1 MLQTTNWNY
10 PTTIWFGDNRIKD
23 ISAALKQLNIKNPL
37 IVTDD
42 SLVKLPIM
50 EDLTKELEKANISFS
65 IFSDVQP
72 NPTGINI
79 ENGVKA
85 YKENKNDGVIA
96 FGGGSALDAGKT
108 IAFMSGQTLS
118 VWDFEDIGDNWSRAN
133 ENGIAKTIA
142 IPTTAGTGSEVGRA
156 TVITDSVSHAKKIIF
171 HPKIL
176 PSIVI
181 LDPVLTYNLPKHI
194 TAWTGIDALVHSIEA
209 YCAPGF
215 HPMAD
220 GIAIEAIRLIKENLI
235 KAYNNPTNK
244 DARAY
249 MLVAAM
255 MGATAF
261 QKGLGSV
268 HSIAHQLGGLYNMPH
283 GLANSIILPYAL
295 MQNASAIEKKM
306 EKLCEYL
313 NIPNPSTNSF
323 IEYILDLRKNLEIP
337 HTLKEAKIMGTNAD
351 DIGKLAYNDPSTSTN
366 AKKIDANDLKNLFL
380 AAYAGDLSLIKQR
393 ILKK

>member
-23 ISAALKQLNIKNPL
+23 ISVALKQLNIKKPL

-50 EDLTKELEKANISFS
+50 QDLTKELEKANIPFS
-65 IFSDVQP
+65 IFCDVQP

-85 YKENKNDGVIA
+85 YKQNKNDGVIA

-133 ENGIAKTIA
+133 EEGIAKTIA

-156 TVITDSVSHAKKIIF
+156 TVITDSVNHAKKIIF
-171 HPKIL
+171 HPKLL

-235 KAYNNPTNK
+235 KAYNNPSSK

-295 MQNASAIEKKM
+295 KQNSPAIEDKM
-306 EKLCEYL
+306 KKLCEYL
-313 NIPNPSTNSF
+313 HIPNPSTKSF
-323 IEYILDLRKNLEIP
+323 IDYILDLRKNLEIP
-337 HTLKEAKIMGTNAD
+337 HTLKEAKIVDTKAD
-351 DIGKLAYNDPSTSTN
+351 EIGKLAYNDPSTSTN

-380 AAYAGDLSLIKQR
+380 AAYGGDFDLVK
-393 ILKK
+393 

>member
-1 MLQTTNWNY
+1 MLPSSTNWNY
-10 PTTIWFGDNRIKD
+10 PTTVWFGFDRIKN
-23 ISAALKQLNIKNPL
+23 IAEALKELNIKKPL

-42 SLVKLPIM
+42 ALVKLPIM
-50 EDLTKELEKANISFS
+50 QDLCETLQSKEIAYT

-72 NPTGINI
+72 NPTGTNVQ
-79 ENGVKA
+79 NGVEV
-85 YKENKNDGVIA
+85 YKNSKNDGVIA

-108 IAFMSGQTLS
+108 IAFMSGQSRSL
-118 VWDFEDIGDNWSRAN
+118 WDFEDIGDNWSRAD

-156 TVITDSVSHAKKIIF
+156 TVITDSKNHAKKIIF
-171 HPKIL
+171 HPKML

-194 TAWTGIDALVHSIEA
+194 TAWTGIDALVHAIEA

-220 GIAIEAIRLIKENLI
+220 GIAIEAIRLIKENL
-235 KAYNNPTNK
+235 PTAFEKPHDKN
-244 DARAY
+244 ARAY

-268 HSIAHQLGGLYNMPH
+268 HSLAHQLGGLFNTPH

-295 MQNASAIEKKM
+295 KQNESAIEQKM
-306 EKLCEYL
+306 IKLCEYL
-313 NIPNPSTNSF
+313 NIQNPSTKSF
-323 IEYILDLRKNLEIP
+323 IDFILGLREKLEIP
-337 HTLKEAKIMGTNAD
+337 HTLKEAKISNERAKE
-351 DIGKLAYNDPSTSTN
+351 IGELAYNDPSTPTN
-366 AKKIDANDLKNLFL
+366 AKKIDANDLSTLFL
-380 AAYAGDLSLIKQR
+380 AAFDGDFDRLG
-393 ILKK
+393 

>member
-1 MLQTTNWNY
+1 MLPTTNWNY
-10 PTTIWFGDNRIKD
+10 PTTVWFGNDRIKD
-23 ISAALKQLNIKNPL
+23 IAKALKQLNIKKPL
-37 IVTDD
+37 IVTDEA
-42 SLVKLPIM
+42 LVKLPIM
-50 EDLTKELEKANISFS
+50 EDLKNALESKDISYC

-72 NPTGINI
+72 NPTGENVQ
-79 ENGVKA
+79 NGVKK
-85 YKENKNDGVIA
+85 YIENENDGVIA

-108 IAFMSGQTLS
+108 IAFMSGQSLG
-118 VWDFEDIGDNWSRAN
+118 VWDFEDVGDNWSRAD
-133 ENGIAKTIA
+133 ENGIAQTIA

-156 TVITDSVSHAKKIIF
+156 TVITDSKNHAKKIIF

-194 TAWTGIDALVHSIEA
+194 TAWTGIDALVHAIEA

-220 GIAIEAIRLIKENLI
+220 GIALEAIRLIKENLV
-235 KAYNNPTNK
+235 KVYEQPHNG

-295 MQNASAIEKKM
+295 KQNKTAIKDKM
-306 EKLCEYL
+306 IKLCEYL
-313 NIPNPSTNSF
+313 NIKNPSTDSF
-323 IEYILDLRKNLEIP
+323 IKYILGLREKLEIP
-337 HTLKEAKIMGTNAD
+337 HTLKIAKISKEKAKE
-351 DIGKLAYNDPSTSTN
+351 IGELAFKDPSTSTN
-366 AKKIDANDLKNLFL
+366 AKKINARDLELLFL
-380 AAYAGDLSLIKQR
+380 SAYDGKI
-393 ILKK
+393 

>member
-1 MLQTTNWNY
+1 MLPTTNWNY
-10 PTTIWFGDNRIKD
+10 PTTVWFGNDRIKD
-23 ISAALKQLNIKNPL
+23 IAKALKQLNIKKPL
-37 IVTDD
+37 IVTDEA
-42 SLVKLPIM
+42 LVKLPIM
-50 EDLTKELEKANISFS
+50 EDLKNALESKDISYC

-72 NPTGINI
+72 NPTGKNVQ
-79 ENGVKA
+79 NGVKK
-85 YKENKNDGVIA
+85 YIENENDGVIA

-108 IAFMSGQTLS
+108 IAFMSGQSLG
-118 VWDFEDIGDNWSRAN
+118 VWDFEDVGDNWSRAD
-133 ENGIAKTIA
+133 EDGIAKTIA

-156 TVITDSVSHAKKIIF
+156 TVITDSKNHAKKIIF

-181 LDPVLTYNLPKHI
+181 LDPILTYNLPKHI
-194 TAWTGIDALVHSIEA
+194 TAWTGIDALVHAIEA

-220 GIAIEAIRLIKENLI
+220 GIALEAIRLIKENLV
-235 KAYNNPTNK
+235 KVYEQPHNG

-295 MQNASAIEKKM
+295 KQNKSAIEDKM
-306 EKLCEYL
+306 IKLCEYL
-313 NIPNPSTNSF
+313 NIKNPSTDSF
-323 IEYILDLRKNLEIP
+323 IKYILGLREKLEIP
-337 HTLKEAKIMGTNAD
+337 HTLKIAKISNDKAKE
-351 DIGKLAYNDPSTSTN
+351 IGELAFKDPSTSTN
-366 AKKIDANDLKNLFL
+366 AKKINAQDLEVLFL
-380 AAYAGDLSLIKQR
+380 SAYDGR
-393 ILKK
+393 I

>member
-1 MLQTTNWNY
+1 MLPTTNWNY
-10 PTTIWFGDNRIKD
+10 PTTVWFGNDRIKD
-23 ISAALKQLNIKNPL
+23 IAKALKQLNIKKPL
-37 IVTDD
+37 IVTDEA
-42 SLVKLPIM
+42 LVKLPIM
-50 EDLTKELEKANISFS
+50 EDLKNALESKNISYC

-72 NPTGINI
+72 NPTGENVQ
-79 ENGVKA
+79 NGVKK
-85 YKENKNDGVIA
+85 YIENENDGVIA

-108 IAFMSGQTLS
+108 IAFMSGQSLG
-118 VWDFEDIGDNWSRAN
+118 VWDFEDVGDNWSRAD
-133 ENGIAKTIA
+133 ENGIAQTIA

-156 TVITDSVSHAKKIIF
+156 TVITDSENHAKKIIF

-194 TAWTGIDALVHSIEA
+194 TAWTGIDALVHAIEA

-220 GIAIEAIRLIKENLI
+220 GIALEAIRLIKENLV
-235 KAYNNPTNK
+235 KVYEQPHNG

-295 MQNASAIEKKM
+295 KQNKTAIKDKM
-306 EKLCEYL
+306 IKLCEYL
-313 NIPNPSTNSF
+313 NIKNPSTDSF
-323 IEYILDLRKNLEIP
+323 IKYILGLREKLEIP
-337 HTLKEAKIMGTNAD
+337 HTLKIAKISKEKAKE
-351 DIGKLAYNDPSTSTN
+351 IGELAFKDPSTSTN
-366 AKKIDANDLKNLFL
+366 AKKINAQDLEVLFL
-380 AAYAGDLSLIKQR
+380 SAYDGKI
-393 ILKK
+393 

>member
-1 MLQTTNWNY
+1 MLPTSTNWNY
-10 PTTIWFGDNRIKD
+10 PTTVWFGFDRVKNIAD
-23 ISAALKQLNIKNPL
+23 ALKQLNIKTPL

-42 SLVKLPIM
+42 ALVKLPIM
-50 EDLTKELEKANISFS
+50 KDLCDALEDEKIPYT

-72 NPTGINI
+72 NPTGINVQ
-79 ENGVKA
+79 NGVEV
-85 YKENKNDGVIA
+85 YKNSKNDGVIA

-108 IAFMSGQTLS
+108 IAFMSGQSRS
-118 VWDFEDIGDNWSRAN
+118 VWDFEDVGDNWSRAD

-156 TVITDSVSHAKKIIF
+156 TVITDSKNHAKKIIF
-171 HPKIL
+171 HPKML

-194 TAWTGIDALVHSIEA
+194 TAWTGIDALVHAIEA

-220 GIAIEAIRLIKENLI
+220 GIAIEAIRLIKENL
-235 KAYNNPTNK
+235 PTAFEKPHDK

-268 HSIAHQLGGLYNMPH
+268 HSLAHQLGGLFNTPH

-295 MQNASAIEKKM
+295 KQNESAIEQKM
-306 EKLCEYL
+306 TKLCEYL
-313 NIPNPSTNSF
+313 NIQNPSTKSF
-323 IEYILDLRKNLEIP
+323 IDFILDLREKLEIP
-337 HTLKEAKIMGTNAD
+337 HTLKEVKISNERANE
-351 DIGKLAYNDPSTSTN
+351 IGKLAYNDPSTPTN
-366 AKKIDANDLKNLFL
+366 AKKIDANDLTALFL
-380 AAYAGDLSLIKQR
+380 AAFDGDFGRLS
-393 ILKK
+393 

>member
-1 MLQTTNWNY
+1 MLPSSTNWNY
-10 PTTIWFGDNRIKD
+10 PTTVWFGFDRIKN
-23 ISAALKQLNIKNPL
+23 IAEALKELNIKKPL

-42 SLVKLPIM
+42 ALVKLPIM
-50 EDLTKELEKANISFS
+50 QDLCETLQSKEIAYT

-72 NPTGINI
+72 NPTGTNVQ
-79 ENGVKA
+79 NGVEV
-85 YKENKNDGVIA
+85 YKNSKNDGVIA

-108 IAFMSGQTLS
+108 IAFMSGQSRSL
-118 VWDFEDIGDNWSRAN
+118 WDFEDIGDNWSRAD

-156 TVITDSVSHAKKIIF
+156 TVITDSKNHAKKIIF
-171 HPKIL
+171 HPKML

-194 TAWTGIDALVHSIEA
+194 TAWTGIDALVHAIEA

-220 GIAIEAIRLIKENLI
+220 GIAIEAIRLIKENL
-235 KAYNNPTNK
+235 PTAFEKPHDKN
-244 DARAY
+244 ARAY

-268 HSIAHQLGGLYNMPH
+268 HSLAHQLGGLFNTPH

-295 MQNASAIEKKM
+295 KQNESAIEKKM
-306 EKLCEYL
+306 VKLCEYL
-313 NIPNPSTNSF
+313 NIQNPSTKSF
-323 IEYILDLRKNLEIP
+323 IDFILDLREKLEIP
-337 HTLKEAKIMGTNAD
+337 HTLKEAKISNERAKE
-351 DIGKLAYNDPSTSTN
+351 IGELAYNDPSTPTN
-366 AKKIDANDLKNLFL
+366 AKKIDANDLSTLFL
-380 AAYAGDLSLIKQR
+380 AAFDGDFDRLG
-393 ILKK
+393 

>member
-1 MLQTTNWNY
+1 MLSTTNWNY
-10 PTTIWFGDNRIKD
+10 PTTIWFGDERVKD
-23 ISAALKQLNIKNPL
+23 ISNALEQLNIKKPL
-37 IVTDD
+37 IVTDVA
-42 SLVKLPIM
+42 LVKLPIM
-50 EDLTKELEKANISFS
+50 EDLTNALKEENVSFN

-72 NPTGINI
+72 NPTGKNVQNGVEKYI
-79 ENGVKA
+79 EN
-85 YKENKNDGVIA
+85 ENDGIIA

-118 VWDFEDIGDNWSRAN
+118 IWDFEDIGDNYKRAN
-133 ENGIAKTIA
+133 EKGIAKTIA

-156 TVITDSVSHAKKIIF
+156 TVITDSKNHAKKIIF
-171 HPKIL
+171 HPKML

-194 TAWTGIDALVHSIEA
+194 TAWTGLDALVHAIEA
-209 YCAPGF
+209 YCAPRF

-220 GIAIEAIRLIKENLI
+220 GIALESIKLIKENLLT
-235 KAYNNPTNK
+235 AYNKPHDG

-268 HSIAHQLGGLYNMPH
+268 HSIAHQLGGLFNTPH

-295 MQNASAIEKKM
+295 KQNSTAIENKM
-306 EKLCEYL
+306 IKLCEYL
-313 NIPNPSTNSF
+313 NLQNPSTKSF
-323 IEYILDLRKNLEIP
+323 INYILNLREKLQIP
-337 HTLKEAKIMGTNAD
+337 HTLKEANITDEKAKE
-351 DIGKLAYNDPSTSTN
+351 IGKLAYKDPSTSSN
-366 AKKIDANDLKNLFL
+366 AKKVDAKDLEQLFL
-380 AAYAGDLSLIKQR
+380 AAFSGDFELVK
-393 ILKK
+393 

>member
-1 MLQTTNWNY
+1 MLATANWNY
-10 PTTIWFGDNRIKD
+10 PTTVWFGNDRIKD
-23 ISAALKQLNIKNPL
+23 IAKALKQLNIKKPL
-37 IVTDD
+37 IVTDEA
-42 SLVKLPIM
+42 LVKLPIM
-50 EDLTKELEKANISFS
+50 EDLKNALESKDISYC

-72 NPTGINI
+72 NPTGENVQ
-79 ENGVKA
+79 NGVKK
-85 YKENKNDGVIA
+85 YIENKNDGVIA

-108 IAFMSGQTLS
+108 IAFMSGQSLS
-118 VWDFEDIGDNWSRAN
+118 VWDFEDKGDNWSRAD
-133 ENGIAKTIA
+133 EDGIAKTIA

-156 TVITDSVSHAKKIIF
+156 TVITDSINHAKKIIF
-171 HPKIL
+171 HPEML

-194 TAWTGIDALVHSIEA
+194 TAWTGIDALVHAIEA

-220 GIAIEAIRLIKENLI
+220 GIALEAIRLIKENLV
-235 KAYNNPTNK
+235 KVYEQPHNC

-295 MQNASAIEKKM
+295 KQNKTAIEDKM
-306 EKLCEYL
+306 MKLCEYL
-313 NIPNPSTNSF
+313 NIKNPSTDSF
-323 IEYILDLRKNLEIP
+323 IQYILNLREKLEIP
-337 HTLKEAKIMGTNAD
+337 HTLKLAKISNERAKE
-351 DIGKLAYNDPSTSTN
+351 IGELAFKDPSTSTN
-366 AKKIDANDLKNLFL
+366 AKKINAQDLELLFL
-380 AAYAGDLSLIKQR
+380 SAYDGKI
-393 ILKK
+393 

>member
-1 MLQTTNWNY
+1 MLATANWNY
-10 PTTIWFGDNRIKD
+10 PTTVWFGNDRIKD
-23 ISAALKQLNIKNPL
+23 IAKALKQLNIKKPL
-37 IVTDD
+37 IVTDEA
-42 SLVKLPIM
+42 LVKLPIM
-50 EDLTKELEKANISFS
+50 EDLKNALESKDISYC

-72 NPTGINI
+72 NPTGENVQ
-79 ENGVKA
+79 NGVKK
-85 YKENKNDGVIA
+85 YIENENDGVIA

-108 IAFMSGQTLS
+108 IAFMSGQSLS
-118 VWDFEDIGDNWSRAN
+118 VWDFEDVGDNWSRAD
-133 ENGIAKTIA
+133 ENGIAQTIA

-156 TVITDSVSHAKKIIF
+156 TVITDSDNHAKKIIF

-194 TAWTGIDALVHSIEA
+194 TAWTGIDALVHAIEA

-220 GIAIEAIRLIKENLI
+220 GIALEAIRLIKENLV
-235 KAYNNPTNK
+235 KVYEQPHNG

-295 MQNASAIEKKM
+295 KQNKSAIEDKM
-306 EKLCEYL
+306 IKLCEYL
-313 NIPNPSTNSF
+313 NIKNPSTDSF
-323 IEYILDLRKNLEIP
+323 IKYILGLREKLEIP
-337 HTLKEAKIMGTNAD
+337 HTLKIAKISNDKAKE
-351 DIGKLAYNDPSTSTN
+351 IGELALKDPSTSTN
-366 AKKIDANDLKNLFL
+366 AKKINAQDLEVLFL
-380 AAYAGDLSLIKQR
+380 SAYDGKI
-393 ILKK
+393 